1 MAGALLEFAHK
12 MTCYKSLETIY
23 LSLCLLHLMYRKVL
37 IVLEVSVIKPA
48 SEVMSRIGDPKPLVT
63 ESKMDQQQQ
72 QPQHNGTGPTQHN
85 MAGMAGL

>member
-1 MAGALLEFAHK
+1 
-12 MTCYKSLETIY
+12 
-23 LSLCLLHLMYRKVL
+23 MYRKVL

-85 MAGMAGL
+85 MAGMAG

>member
-1 MAGALLEFAHK
+1 MLQATGN
-12 MTCYKSLETIY
+12 Y
-23 LSLCLLHLMYRKVL
+23 LSLCLLHLMCRKVL

-72 QPQHNGTGPTQHN
+72 QQPQHNGTGPSQHN
-85 MAGMAGL
+85 MAGMAGI